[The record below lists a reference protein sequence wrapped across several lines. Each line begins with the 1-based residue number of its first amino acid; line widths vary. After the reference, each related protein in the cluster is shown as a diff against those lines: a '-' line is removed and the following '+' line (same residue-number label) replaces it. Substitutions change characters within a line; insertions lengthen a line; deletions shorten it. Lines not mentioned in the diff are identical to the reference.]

1 MDDAQIVDLYFAR
14 DENAITETKNK
25 YQNMCF
31 LIAHNILYNRED
43 SEECV
48 NDTWLFTWNSI
59 PPKRPSIL
67 APFVSKITR
76 NTAIDRYRKRN
87 AQKRMDSHMENIA
100 GEVEDL
106 GSVIFSEI
114 DVYLRRKEIIEIF
127 NGFLQRL
134 SERDRD
140 IFIRRYW
147 YMDSIKKIADRHRCG
162 ENLALEGQ
170 YSFNANLKADD
181 AVSKS
186 FVAKFFRNGSSGS
199 QKIDITIGTFKTEDD
214 QIEKKDEYLFSF
226 TATPETLA
234 ADTKEVSIKE
244 SMQLQNG
251 KTITISKI
259 KYNIFGGTIYGEL
272 PDMAENDEFLIRG
285 EDDLGNELVFELN
298 SYRNPDLV
306 FDLTDSGISP
316 NAKPLTLQLYY
327 YADDAGNQFVY
338 QDGDDEFYVEESSS
352 EYGENENPEDRA
364 VPVGDGFMI
373 DLQE

>member
-1 MDDAQIVDLYFAR
+1 MQDNKGWDFLEVFADVNENYIYQASKPWRENKTIVFRKYMRFAVACVVIIIAV
-14 DENAITETKNK
+14 AIGATHKNEVK
-25 YQNMCF
+25 AAWNKMTS
-31 LIAHNILYNRED
+31 LISRI
-43 SEECV
+43 
-48 NDTWLFTWNSI
+48 
-59 PPKRPSIL
+59 
-67 APFVSKITR
+67 
-76 NTAIDRYRKRN
+76 
-87 AQKRMDSHMENIA
+87 
-100 GEVEDL
+100 L
-106 GSVIFSEI
+106 GSTEDADDYVKQIQKTIRKNGIAVSLEEVAMDHENLWIAYSLSNESGDNDISMNSAEAVI
-114 DVYLRRKEIIEIF
+114 DGK
-127 NGFLQRL
+127 
-134 SERDRD
+134 
-140 IFIRRYW
+140 
-147 YMDSIKKIADRHRCG
+147 
-162 ENLALEGQ
+162 NLALEGQ
-170 YSFNANLKADD
+170 HSFNTNSKADD

-186 FVAKFFRNGSSGS
+186 YVAKFYRNDLSGS

-214 QIEKKDEYLFSF
+214 QIEKKDEYIFSF
-226 TATPETLA
+226 TATLETLA
-234 ADTKEVSIKE
+234 VDTKEIPIKE

-251 KTITISKI
+251 KNIAISKI

-316 NAKPLTLQLYY
+316 NAKQLTLQLYY